1 MTSQSIILNLN
12 KDFAKSE
19 AHSYLQP
26 VSQAFD
32 IGKDAEVCM
41 YGATLQ
47 RKPLLIEDN
56 TANGSDGFTKFD
68 SSFITLPSV
77 AQVNDSLQ
85 GPFIDQDN
93 VANANNNNQGSVNI
107 RIEQGS
113 YSVNEL
119 SNRLVIGVNSSLT
132 QEVEGKNF
140 KTTAGADI
148 QWNGH
153 VVKNQLPYAM
163 TFKKDPYYLGYQ
175 GVPFRFIDNETKDI
189 YPPQITGLTVPTQHF
204 GLDNNEGH
212 RDASNDL
219 HFEKD
224 GGDLRAMKEIR
235 ANAAI
240 SVTDWSK
247 YARISDSPLFPL
259 MKQNSLEQLEE
270 GFAKNQSYFEWK
282 IDYDNTGP
290 SYKFDSC
297 VGFSNTYLQ
306 STWSVLN
313 VPDTLPITPP
323 GAGGIN
329 EYPECILGVRMFES
343 TSGAP
348 ASTPD
353 DSFIEVF
360 CPSILNERLSVLDGQ
375 DSPET
380 IFNQDLVSLCK
391 IDMREKELK
400 GLTLGVRFV
409 AKPNEIGVDFHQT
422 EQLQATVAQGR
433 DLYNNVYSFQVYI
446 NDDEGEHVI
455 YNSSI
460 RDIYMPGNLIDD
472 GVFMNSAVSQRVPAE
487 KTNLGL
493 QPYLWVNEMQVNDDL
508 SALRGNYLAFFDHTD
523 SYFVVRTPAT
533 DYEIKC
539 DSKSLREC
547 LGLSEENSS
556 KITVLK
562 GNADFEKTFEVNNQR
577 RFNPN
582 AFPRYPDEAGFTK
595 LYSDNTQYNI
605 EINLPVKAYNTTTS
619 ITNNLGQKRTIVY
632 KTEPLIDGES
642 QGISQVY
649 VNKNIVPN
657 NLKFLTLNN
666 SDVLNLNNMNVQIR
680 RSHNN
685 ELATELDDA
694 SVELLVKSK

>member
-32 IGKDAEVCM
+32 IGKQAEVCM

-56 TANGSDGFTKFD
+56 TANGSDGFTKFNTG
-68 SSFITLPSV
+68 FITLPSA
-77 AQVNDSLQ
+77 AQVDDSLI
-85 GPFIDQDN
+85 GTLINQDK
-93 VANANNNNQGSVNI
+93 VADPNNNNQASVNI

-113 YSVNEL
+113 YSVNEF
-119 SNRLVIGVNSSLT
+119 SNRVVVGVNASIT
-132 QEVEGKNF
+132 QEVDGKNF
-140 KTTAGADI
+140 KTPAGANI
-148 QWNGH
+148 QWNGK
-153 VVKNQLPYAM
+153 VVINQLPYAM
-163 TFKKDPYYLGYQ
+163 TFKKDPFYLGYQ
-175 GVPFRFIDNETKDI
+175 GVPFRFIDNETKAT
-189 YPPQITGLTVPTQHF
+189 YPPQLTGLTVPTQHF
-204 GLDNNEGH
+204 TLDNDEGH

-219 HFEKD
+219 HYVKD
-224 GGDLRAMKEIR
+224 GGDLRGMKEIR

-247 YARISDSPLFPL
+247 YARIGDSPLMPL
-259 MKQNSLEQLEE
+259 MKQDSIEQLEE

-282 IDYDNTGP
+282 VDYTNTGLNH
-290 SYKFDSC
+290 KFDAC

-306 STWSVLN
+306 STWAVKD
-313 VPDTLPITPP
+313 VPDLLDVTPP

-329 EYPECILGVRMFES
+329 QYPECILGVRMFENN
-343 TSGAP
+343 SGGGV
-348 ASTPD
+348 D
-353 DSFIEVF
+353 ESFLEVF
-360 CPSILNERLSVLDGQ
+360 CPSVINERLNVLD
-375 DSPET
+375 STEAPEL
-380 IFNQDLVSLCK
+380 IFQQNLLSLCK
-391 IDMREKELK
+391 IDMRETELK
-400 GLTLGVRFV
+400 GLTIGVRFV
-409 AKPNEIGVDFHQT
+409 AKANEIGVDFHQNNQGIT
-422 EQLQATVAQGR
+422 SVAQGR
-433 DLYNNVYSFQVYI
+433 TLYNNVYSFILYN
-446 NDDEGEHVI
+446 NDDTGEHVL
-455 YNSSI
+455 YNSAD
-460 RDIYMPGNLIDD
+460 RDVYFPGNLIED
-472 GVFMNSAVSQRVPAE
+472 GVFMNSVTSKRVPAQL
-487 KTNLGL
+487 TNLGL
-493 QPYLWVNEMQVNDDL
+493 QPYLWANEMQINDNI
-508 SALRGNYLAFFDHTD
+508 SALRGNYLAYFDFTD
-523 SYFVVRTPAT
+523 DNFIVRTPAT
-533 DYEIKC
+533 DYEIEC

-547 LGLSEENSS
+547 LGLSDIKAS

-562 GNADFEKTFEVNNQR
+562 GNANFEKSFEINNQR

-582 AFPRYPDEAGFTK
+582 AFPRYTNEAGFTK
-595 LYSDNTQYNI
+595 LYSDNTQYNV
-605 EINLPVKAYNTTTS
+605 EINLPIKAYNTTTTT
-619 ITNNLGQKRTIVY
+619 TNNLGQKRTIVY

-685 ELATELDDA
+685 ELATELEDA